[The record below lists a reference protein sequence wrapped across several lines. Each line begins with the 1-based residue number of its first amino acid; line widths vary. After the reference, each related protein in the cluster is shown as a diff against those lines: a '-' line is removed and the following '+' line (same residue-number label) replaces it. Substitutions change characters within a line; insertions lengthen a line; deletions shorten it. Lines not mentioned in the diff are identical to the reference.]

1 MNNKRQIEKLRDNAE
16 LAWSAYGYF
25 DLIGKR
31 FDKKILKDIDREST
45 PIITQ
50 TDILDSTYK
59 GYKIY
64 APPLPSVPNLKPEKI
79 GTLKGDF
86 TPTQTKRFFEKYELL
101 NHQPNTSS
109 GFSATLFKDTKA
121 DSKDSEY
128 TLAIRDTEFKLNQ
141 IQDLLNDYYIGTNNN
156 DRKKA

>member
-1 MNNKRQIEKLRDNAE
+1 MNNKQQIEKLRDNAE
-16 LAWSAYGYF
+16 LAWAAYGYF

-59 GYKIY
+59 GYIVMGKDRWEQDIE
-64 APPLPSVPNLKPEKI
+64 L

-86 TPTQTKRFFEKYELL
+86 SPTQVKRFFEKYDLL
-101 NHQPNTSS
+101 DFYPK
-109 GFSATLFKDTKA
+109 FDTKNNKQKEGFHA
-121 DSKDSEY
+121 CLFQDKESKQY
-128 TLAIRDTEFKLNQ
+128 TLAIRGSFDSTDYTTDFVN
-141 IQDLLNDYYIGTNNN
+141 LLKDSTNP
-156 DRKKA
+156 